1 MPEQI
6 TQAGDERNR
15 LLRKIEAVRRMRTNV
30 AEIETILADCRP
42 GYLDVCRTAM
52 LAALGTGT
60 EFAESV
66 PVPKALLKEPW
77 IAENIAR
84 VRAERNRKP
93 ALAIIAR
100 KETTHA

>member
-1 MPEQI
+1 MPNTRSEEHLTPAEEFELRTQI
-6 TQAGDERNR
+6 LEMAT
-15 LLRKIEAVRRMRTNV
+15 V
-30 AEIETILADCRP
+30 LAIHCRP

-84 VRAERNRKP
+84 VRAEQNRKP
-93 ALAIIAR
+93 SLAIIAR